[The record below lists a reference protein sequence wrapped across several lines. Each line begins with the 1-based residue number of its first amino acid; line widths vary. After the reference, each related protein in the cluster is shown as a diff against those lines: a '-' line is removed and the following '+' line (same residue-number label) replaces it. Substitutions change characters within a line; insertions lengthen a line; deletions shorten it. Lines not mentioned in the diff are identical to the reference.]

1 MKVKSS
7 PRRLGDLFRV
17 GREVT
22 IGDDLGSITVWMQKM
37 NPMEQEKA
45 VRKAQAVRARFIA
58 QADPEDELTLS
69 IVSDAYE
76 MDFDGL
82 LNYIVMD
89 EISSKFSVIDA
100 RVAEENDWNENDY
113 LTGLLDSWNGDPADE
128 TVIPL
133 SEVYAKRDEDEMDPA
148 RVKEAERVWDELQR
162 YNEQV
167 NEAVEEERAALSD
180 QYAALEHERLI
191 QIVREKLIKTHADII
206 WAVDYRK
213 NQLMYSIR
221 ENDNHDQYYFSNR
234 AEIDALPEQVISAL
248 YDAFNDLMIGGEEG
262 KDSEEAV
269 DSSPSSE
276 PQKIVEE

>member
-213 NQLMYSIR
+213 NQLMYAIR
-221 ENDNHDQYYFSNR
+221 ENENRDQYYFSSR
-234 AEIDALPEQVISAL
+234 EEIDSLPEQVISAL
-248 YDAFNDLMIGGEEG
+248 YDAFNQLSVGGEEG
-262 KDSEEAV
+262 KDSQEVA